1 MKQIT
6 RFDLSVVP
14 YINID
19 ADDKELIEA
28 LETILGISSKLY
40 MMVLKQHINSLH
52 EEMTSYT
59 DRITGETVMC
69 KMTDIPLSLFGN
81 PNQSLLRRLDK
92 GIKLYPDLTY
102 NCVNKTI
109 LELYKE
115 QEEKKKENV

>member
-1 MKQIT
+1 MNQIT

-28 LETILGISSKLY
+28 LETIRGISAKLY
-40 MMVLKQHINSLH
+40 MMVLKQHVNSLH

-59 DRITGETVMC
+59 DRTTGETVMC